1 VTVSAKVRSAFVS
14 SAILP
19 PYARRS
25 KSLEVL
31 IPILYLRGIS
41 TGDFEDALI
50 ALLGKDAG
58 GLSAPVPNR
67 TNTRHIRSR

>member
-1 VTVSAKVRSAFVS
+1 VAMSFPRMVGEPCLG

-31 IPILYLRGIS
+31 IPILYLKGVS
-41 TGDFEDALI
+41 TGDFEDALV

-58 GLSAPVPNR
+58 KPTASQLVHRPE
-67 TNTRHIRSR
+67 